1 MRRGRRIEENHP
13 RFFSCSPVGPTLDC
27 LRGICCC
34 CRTRGWACAVPTG
47 CMRSSLSA
55 NRSQASAMWERATR
69 ASRSRNS
76 AAISRHCCA
85 RRRYSSALPTTAT
98 LAPFVRYLTNADEG
112 NWFDQL
118 GQNARTALKKRTP
131 LGSKGKT
138 LPLGQRWWV
147 RRQAGEPGSA
157 LGLAPATS
165 VAAGANRL

>member
-1 MRRGRRIEENHP
+1 M
-13 RFFSCSPVGPTLDC
+13 LA
-27 LRGICCC
+27 
-34 CRTRGWACAVPTG
+34 CRAHAGLLARDLLLLQDQGLGLCRCDWLYEIIP
-47 CMRSSLSA
+47 SA

-118 GQNARTALKKRTP
+118 GQNARTPLKKRTP
-131 LGSKGKT
+131 LGSKGQNPAPGATMVGAPSGRRARVSPWTCASNQRRGRRKQIVGW
-138 LPLGQRWWV
+138 LGAG
-147 RRQAGEPGSA
+147 RRDVVS
-157 LGLAPATS
+157 
-165 VAAGANRL
+165 